1 MFISSDR
8 IFGAAARLVALG
20 LALAAAGCQT
30 DQAAYAPPPPPF
42 PTDVR
47 DRFPIKITE
56 TERSIEIFGGSGH
69 GRLTAS
75 QRAEVAA
82 FARAW
87 RRESSGRLHVDVP
100 IGVRAQHAVSHTA
113 REVVG
118 VLAAMG
124 VPQAAIERRPYKPA
138 EPMSF
143 GPIRISY
150 PQLGAVAA
158 PCSATIGNVGP
169 GFHMIENDPFWNHGC
184 ATQHNLAAMIVNPE
198 DLVQPRAEERPD
210 ATRRQAIIE
219 KWRQGQDPSTTYATK
234 SDSKVS
240 NVGQ

>member
-1 MFISSDR
+1 MFTSTDR

-20 LALAAAGCQT
+20 LALGATGCQT
-30 DQAAYAPPPPPF
+30 DQAAYAPPPPF

-47 DRFPIKITE
+47 DRYPIKITE
-56 TERSIEIFGGSGH
+56 TERAIEIFGGSGH

-82 FARAW
+82 FARSW

-100 IGVRAQHAVSHTA
+100 VGVRAQSAVAHTA

-118 VLAAMG
+118 VIAAMG
-124 VPQAAIERRPYKPA
+124 VPPAAIERRPYRPA

-143 GPIRISY
+143 GPIRVSY
-150 PQLGAVAA
+150 PRLGAVAG
-158 PCSATIGNVGP
+158 PCGATIGNMGP
-169 GFHMIENDPFWNHGC
+169 GIQGIENDPYWNHGC
-184 ATQHNLAAMIVNPE
+184 STQQNLAAMIANPE
-198 DLVQPRAEERPD
+198 DLVQPRAEDRPD
-210 ATRRQAIIE
+210 ATRRQVVIE
-219 KWRQGQDPSTTYATK
+219 KWRQGQDPSTVYTTK

-240 NVGQ
+240 TVGQ